1 MKARDIMH
9 TAVVTVKPEATI
21 EEIAR
26 ILVENKIS
34 GVPVVDD
41 LGNVIGIVSEGD
53 LLYKEVSPRIPDVVN
68 VLGAMIYYNGITQ
81 YNDQVKKLMARTAK
95 EIMTTKVVTVDEDT
109 DLSKIGKIMI
119 EHKIK
124 RVPVIKDWKLVGI
137 VSRSDM
143 IKTLY

>member
-1 MKARDIMH
+1 MKAKDIMQ

-21 EEIAR
+21 EEIAK
-26 ILVENKIS
+26 ILVENNIS

-53 LLYKEVSPRIPDVVN
+53 LLYKEVSPRVPDVVN

-81 YNDQVKKLMARTAK
+81 YNDEVKKLMARTAK
-95 EIMTTKVVTVDEDT
+95 EIMTTKVIAVDEDT
-109 DLSKIGKIMI
+109 DLSKIGKMMI
-119 EHKIK
+119 EYKIK

-137 VSRSDM
+137 VSRADM

>member
-143 IKTLY
+143 IKILY